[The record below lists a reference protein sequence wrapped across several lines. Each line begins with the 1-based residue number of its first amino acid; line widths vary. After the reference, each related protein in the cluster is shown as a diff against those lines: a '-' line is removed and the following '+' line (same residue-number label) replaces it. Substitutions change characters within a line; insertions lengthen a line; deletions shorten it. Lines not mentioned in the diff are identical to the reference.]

1 MKRGHKVFLSFYAE
15 QVFAQNGGLLGREVY
30 VESCKFTGWM
40 LFDLL
45 DVLKVNNKDTN
56 VDDVSW
62 CRSGVL
68 INYDIQNI
76 NQCINLVF
84 SNFK

>member
-1 MKRGHKVFLSFYAE
+1 
-15 QVFAQNGGLLGREVY
+15 
-30 VESCKFTGWM
+30 M

-56 VDDVSW
+56 VDDVSG
-62 CRSGVL
+62 CLSGVL
-68 INYDIQNI
+68 INYNIQNI

-84 SNFK
+84 SSFK